1 MMQMTLSYFIARMAR
16 KKIFLIVYQTTFF
29 LMGSMDVMEWIK
41 HDEKLTRA
49 KLSSRERVKQL

>member
-1 MMQMTLSYFIARMAR
+1 MMQMTLSYFIASMAT

-29 LMGSMDVMEWIK
+29 LIGSMDVMEWIK

-49 KLSSRERVKQL
+49 KLSSRERAKEL